1 MKKSSAN
8 KIFTKKFKKCRLA
21 VNVAAV
27 MLVLAFTV
35 YNLIPKD
42 EKIDEVEAQK
52 LADSFSKR
60 VINNETM

>member
-1 MKKSSAN
+1 MKKSSN
-8 KIFTKKFKKCRLA
+8 KKFLKKIKKCRLA

-42 EKIDEVEAQK
+42 EKINEVEAQK
-52 LADSFSKR
+52 LADSLSKKI
-60 VINNETM
+60 INNETM